1 MSNSFKQ
8 QITAE
13 LQKAKNAGGVRVE
26 RIRKILQD
34 AASQT
39 VSELKEGTGELRS
52 IAKDSTTTLIETLK
66 DKPQTST
73 QEVHTPVEVVI
84 ESADEPESLAT
95 LEVVTLEQPPA
106 TPVQLL
112 GPAEDPIV
120 AVSPVPVSPVAV
132 SPVTASPV
140 TASPI
145 PEVLETPVEI
155 AVAISEPTTQADQQS
170 ATEAEAATS
179 TFVDSLKALIEQVR
193 QSEAYAKLK
202 RQFATIDTNLSARYG
217 ERYEAFKQEFNQ
229 DMQKA
234 KIWYD
239 GQRVN
244 ADATGSNWLERKQAE
259 FEVKMSEAGATIAS
273 KEQKIKYLLK
283 ELWQT
288 VTKS

>member
-73 QEVHTPVEVVI
+73 QEVHTPIEVVI
-84 ESADEPESLAT
+84 ESADEPESFAT
-95 LEVVTLEQPPA
+95 LEVGTLEQPPV
-106 TPVQLL
+106 TPVELL
-112 GPAEDPIV
+112 NPAEDTIV
-120 AVSPVPVSPVAV
+120 TVSPVPV

-155 AVAISEPTTQADQQS
+155 AVAISEPTTQSDQQPT
-170 ATEAEAATS
+170 TEAEAATS

-202 RQFATIDTNLSARYG
+202 RQFATIDTNLTARYG

-239 GQRVN
+239 GQRAN

-259 FEVKMSEAGATIAS
+259 FEVKMGEAGATIAS